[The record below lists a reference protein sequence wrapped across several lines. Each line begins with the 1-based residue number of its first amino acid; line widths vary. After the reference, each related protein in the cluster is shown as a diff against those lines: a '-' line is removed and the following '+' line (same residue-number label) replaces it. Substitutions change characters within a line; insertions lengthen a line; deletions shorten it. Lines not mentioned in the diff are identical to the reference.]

1 MTLPFS
7 AAADR
12 NKEAIGDALSGY
24 FDGNIKVFEIG
35 SGTGQ
40 HAIYL
45 CERFPGLIWQTSDQS
60 LHLETLSAAVSQSG
74 LGNLHTPIELEVS
87 SCISQPK
94 AMQALREKQ
103 YSFVYSANT
112 AHIMSME
119 DVTSMFTLLGKV
131 LAKAGLFALYGPF
144 KVDGEHT
151 SEGNLNFDQSLRT
164 EKPHMGIRDKEELV
178 TLGVKHGLQLLEDIS
193 MPANNRILLWR
204 QMS

>member
-1 MTLPFS
+1 MTLPFN

-12 NKEAIGDALSGY
+12 NKEAIGDALVRY
-24 FDGNIKVFEIG
+24 FDEDIKVFEIG

-60 LHLETLSAAVSQSG
+60 LHIETLSAAVSQSG
-74 LGNLHTPIELEVS
+74 LGNLRTPFELEVS
-87 SCISQPK
+87 SCIAQPK
-94 AMQALREKQ
+94 AIQSLCEKQ

-119 DVTSMFTLLGKV
+119 EVTSMFTLLGKV
-131 LAKAGLFALYGPF
+131 LAEAALFALYGPF
-144 KVDGEHT
+144 KVGGEHT
-151 SEGNLNFDQSLRT
+151 SEGNRIFDQSLRT
-164 EKPHMGIRDKEELV
+164 EKPHMGIRDKEDLV

-204 QMS
+204 RMR

>member
-1 MTLPFS
+1 MTLPFN

-45 CERFPGLIWQTSDQS
+45 CERFPGVIWQTSDQS
-60 LHLETLSAAVSQSG
+60 LHLV
-74 LGNLHTPIELEVS
+74 EVS

-131 LAKAGLFALYGPF
+131 LAKAGFFALYGPF